1 MDRRTY
7 LVGVGTVAVAGCLGF
22 GESDEDEPGESEQ
35 DDETEAAENSGTE
48 SESEPQPES
57 SPTAEE
63 SESEPEDEPE
73 PESDDRQQ
81 STEEIELERSIASA
95 EEQFRE
101 AMREYG
107 KSSGRENGTLLHL
120 LPSTEVE
127 THNAREYLNRA
138 SDILWTET
146 RDHAT
151 TEAEKQQVREYRTYD
166 DLIVDL
172 VRIQRYIHRAYT
184 RIGSTAEETMYHSSP
199 SELTSAKTDHEAVG
213 EEMAEK
219 EIYMDDLQLK
229 YEQQQWQITLLER
242 TFSALVNIK
251 SAEHAPSQSSTQL
264 QLARNELWRA
274 TGELKDTTAAPPED
288 STDEE
293 FLALAE
299 EWYDLTDEALRAQSA

>member
-35 DDETEAAENSGTE
+35 DGETEAAASSGAE
-48 SESEPQPES
+48 PEPEPQTES
-57 SPTAEE
+57 SPTAEK
-63 SESEPEDEPE
+63 SEPEDEPE

-107 KSSGRENGTLLHL
+107 KSSGREDGTLLHL

-127 THNAREYLNRA
+127 THNAREYLDRA

-151 TEAEKQQVREYRTYD
+151 TEAEKKQVREYRTYD

-199 SELTSAKTDHEAVG
+199 SELTNAKTDHEAVG
-213 EEMAEK
+213 EELAEK
-219 EIYMDDLQLK
+219 EIYIDDLQIK

-242 TFSALVNIK
+242 MFSALVNIK
-251 SAEHAPSQSSTQL
+251 SPEHAMSQSSTQL

-299 EWYDLTDEALRAQSA
+299 EWYDLTDEVLRETST